1 MLPLSPSL
9 VTSHRSPPLLLSPTP
24 LLFIFPQ
31 LLLGG
36 SGYWAYAT
44 VPLPFPFSQSAPQLC
59 DSHQSGADAMAT
71 GPLGERS
78 SGPPG
83 LYEPCRLTEQR
94 SPPPHLDKGE
104 GPRTSTVHTHT
115 HLPDHQHPQMN
126 TRRTNIRAKGNHKMS
141 GRASR
146 TETLKAPHHSRT
158 QPRLTFHCFL
168 ICLMFSML
176 WK

>member
-9 VTSHRSPPLLLSPTP
+9 VTSHRSPPFLLSPTP
-24 LLFIFPQ
+24 SSLYSLSSSSAAVDAGHMPRCHSPFLFP
-31 LLLGG
+31 
-36 SGYWAYAT
+36 
-44 VPLPFPFSQSAPQLC
+44 QSAPQLC

-71 GPLGERS
+71 GPLGKRS

-115 HLPDHQHPQMN
+115 HTHTCL
-126 TRRTNIRAKGNHKMS
+126 TTNIHKWTQGEPTSERRATTRCRVEPAAQKLSKLFTT
-141 GRASR
+141 A
-146 TETLKAPHHSRT
+146 AHSPEWRFT
-158 QPRLTFHCFL
+158 VSSFA
-168 ICLMFSML
+168 
-176 WK
+176 